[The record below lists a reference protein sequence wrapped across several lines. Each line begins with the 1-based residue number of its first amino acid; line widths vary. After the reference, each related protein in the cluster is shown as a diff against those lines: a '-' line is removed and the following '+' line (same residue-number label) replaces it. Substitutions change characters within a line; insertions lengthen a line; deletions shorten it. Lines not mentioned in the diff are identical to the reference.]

1 MSKVPEIEPL
11 EVNDAVDPLE
21 FYVAALILWA
31 DDMGI
36 TVEQGHE
43 DVTEY
48 LKDYRIDIDLDLNFL
63 SPSGEDTLH

>member
-36 TVEQGHE
+36 TVEQ
-43 DVTEY
+43 VT
-48 LKDYRIDIDLDLNFL
+48 RM
-63 SPSGEDTLH
+63 